1 MSPPGQP
8 SCAWDGLPTELKLSV
23 LEHNV
28 VFPTELTVMAR
39 YWNDSTELR
48 SHNRVRHEGTALK
61 FTIGLEVPVPTV
73 LTGGIGSMQSHLAPD
88 FKEIPEGVS
97 TVLEPRLVSKVFYT
111 LITQSFY
118 SKNSF
123 HVSDCYFDTGG
134 DYGSEEGKF
143 PMTSR
148 FIGYLAR
155 HTAADGHKRYY
166 DSDSRPLGMIK
177 ALRLNKKST
186 YLPHQARQ
194 WQMTLDLVFYHC
206 TLTKLVISGL
216 SRKIYNPSTM
226 KGMAELVRYV
236 VKRENSDATFELSIP
251 ENFELEGWIK
261 KRATAHIAPSPQE
274 PPAEPQLPRRT
285 FVSCHALV
293 DDPEPNPV
301 EVPEYTTTDR
311 RHYLLEYNAIVEGE
325 IALFRTCQQNGDVSH
340 TGYDT
345 RRSDWSRL
353 YVNGVTDEMWETDH
367 VPEDG
372 FDTVEDLHDL
382 YERSESLLRREDRER
397 GRVTYPEP
405 WWS

>member
-1 MSPPGQP
+1 MSPLGQP

-61 FTIGLEVPVPTV
+61 FTIGLEVTASTV
-73 LTGGIGSMQSHLAPD
+73 LNGESGSMQYHLAPD
-88 FKEIPEGVS
+88 FEEISEGVS

-123 HVSDCYFDTGG
+123 HVSDCYFNTGG

-155 HTAADGHKRYY
+155 PTAADGYERYY
-166 DSDSRPLGMIK
+166 NSSSLPLGMIK

-194 WQMTLDLVFYHC
+194 WQMTLGLVSYHC

-216 SRKIYNPSTM
+216 SREPSDPSTM
-226 KGMAELVRYV
+226 EGMAELVRYV
-236 VKRENSDATFELSIP
+236 VKRENSDETFELSIP
-251 ENFELEGWIK
+251 ENCELEDWIK
-261 KRATAHIAPSPQE
+261 ERATAHIAQ
-274 PPAEPQLPRRT
+274 PPHERLAEPQLPRST

-293 DDPEPNPV
+293 DDPEPKPV
-301 EVPEYTTTDR
+301 EVPEYTAKDR
-311 RHYLLEYNAIVEGE
+311 RHYRLEYDAIVKGE
-325 IALFRTCQQNGDVSH
+325 IALFKTCQRIGNIPH
-340 TGYDT
+340 TGYNT
-345 RRSDWSRL
+345 RKSDWSRL
-353 YVNGVTDEMWETDH
+353 YVDGVTDEMWKTEH
-367 VPEDG
+367 VPRAG

-382 YERSESLLRREDRER
+382 YERSESLLRREDREL
-397 GRVTYPEP
+397 GRVIYPEP